1 MWSSRDVAIIVGL
14 AVVNF
19 VFSALAGQLGWLT
32 TGMPD
37 SNLVIFGIVYALF
50 VSFALLI
57 FEGKRWKFFVQSI
70 LIVMI
75 SLPTYVNG
83 APFDVISR
91 IPVLVTSFQCDI
103 VFNSF
108 HGYFEKRQKLLWWAI
123 LGSVEFTMV
132 TPFIGLLVWPLIMA
146 PEAIA
151 LWLNAIPIITP
162 VVIAETAIGAYL
174 GYKIYKK
181 VEPLDQNK

>member
-14 AVVNF
+14 AVVNL

-32 TGMPD
+32 TGMPG

-75 SLPTYVNG
+75 LFPHTLMVHLLMSS
-83 APFDVISR
+83 AE
-91 IPVLVTSFQCDI
+91 FQ
-103 VFNSF
+103 S
-108 HGYFEKRQKLLWWAI
+108 
-123 LGSVEFTMV
+123 
-132 TPFIGLLVWPLIMA
+132 
-146 PEAIA
+146 
-151 LWLNAIPIITP
+151 
-162 VVIAETAIGAYL
+162 
-174 GYKIYKK
+174 
-181 VEPLDQNK
+181 